1 MTIIYIPK
9 CLTHS
14 FFSHTWHTAI
24 LNAFFSTFVFYVMIP
39 DDPKLCF
46 RGGEGVCDCVWLWS
60 GARRKAKFL
69 KRADRYTSTN
79 VRCLFRAFF
88 LVLLSCECAMSTRR
102 KMLNYCCCGYF
113 STSKCLLVCSIFL
126 QYREMKSSLQYLL
139 PYVSIGSEETR
150 SIPLKALEIRCSGG
164 LSVKWTAVWRFSC
177 GQYMLNKVIV
187 YALDYSWT
195 CKLYFCIELM

>member
-1 MTIIYIPK
+1 MPFFPCLCSTLRSQMTPNYA
-9 CLTHS
+9 S
-14 FFSHTWHTAI
+14 
-24 LNAFFSTFVFYVMIP
+24 
-39 DDPKLCF
+39 
-46 RGGEGVCDCVWLWS
+46 GEGKVCVTLGSVAW
-60 GARRKAKFL
+60 RKAKFL

-79 VRCLFRAFF
+79 VRCLSRAFF

-126 QYREMKSSLQYLL
+126 QYREMKSTLQYLL

-164 LSVKWTAVWRFSC
+164 L
-177 GQYMLNKVIV
+177 Y
-187 YALDYSWT
+187 T
-195 CKLYFCIELM
+195 CNTCSIKSLCMR